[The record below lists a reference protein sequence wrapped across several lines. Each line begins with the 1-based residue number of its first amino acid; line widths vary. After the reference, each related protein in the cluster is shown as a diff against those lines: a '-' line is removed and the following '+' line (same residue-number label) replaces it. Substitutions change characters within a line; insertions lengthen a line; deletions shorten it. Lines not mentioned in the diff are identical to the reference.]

1 MTRRNSLNQ
10 YLLKYYSYIVV
21 VILCIRVLTENFGV
35 GPLVSILL
43 YGISLPV
50 LFKVY
55 KLNKYVFINV
65 LIIGSIIL
73 YGFFN
78 IYGSSDGSFSSA
90 RAIIRYLSY
99 FIVFLIFYKVPI
111 KLSLIMRVYGILL
124 IVQFIAWSYQSII
137 GVDRPSGTMY
147 SRNHIGYFIIPY
159 LYLSLLYYEDKFKPA
174 LSVFYSF
181 MLGGLGAI
189 VAIISSFTKYLLDR
203 SLVKTL
209 KMSIIIIP
217 IFVLMTYLFLSHRI
231 VEQVESFGEI
241 PDRVE
246 NFDSGHSGSF
256 TWRVVTWYYLINE
269 VIDHDA
275 YIFGMGLDTT
285 STGANLF
292 GLEPHNDYV
301 KVFTEFGL
309 VGLTL
314 FLLMIFHHLKFQIG
328 RA

>member
-1 MTRRNSLNQ
+1 MRA
-10 YLLKYYSYIVV
+10 
-21 VILCIRVLTENFGV
+21 
-35 GPLVSILL
+35 
-43 YGISLPV
+43 
-50 LFKVY
+50 
-55 KLNKYVFINV
+55 
-65 LIIGSIIL
+65 
-73 YGFFN
+73 YGF
-78 IYGSSDGSFSSA
+78 
-90 RAIIRYLSY
+90 
-99 FIVFLIFYKVPI
+99 LI
-111 KLSLIMRVYGILL
+111 L
-124 IVQFIAWSYQSII
+124 VQFIAWSFQTII

-314 FLLMIFHHLKFQIG
+314 FLLMIFHHLKFLNRKRKTNRLVQPLYYSFLGLIIG
-328 RA
+328 MLVGNILVHASLWWFYFGILGISLNKKINN

>member
-55 KLNKYVFINV
+55 KLYKYVFINV

-111 KLSLIMRVYGILL
+111 KLNLIMRAYGFLIL
-124 IVQFIAWSYQSII
+124 VQFIAWSFQTII
-137 GVDRPSGTMY
+137 GVDWPSGTMY
-147 SRNHIGYFIIPY
+147 S
-159 LYLSLLYYEDKFKPA
+159 K
-174 LSVFYSF
+174 
-181 MLGGLGAI
+181 
-189 VAIISSFTKYLLDR
+189 
-203 SLVKTL
+203 
-209 KMSIIIIP
+209 
-217 IFVLMTYLFLSHRI
+217 
-231 VEQVESFGEI
+231 
-241 PDRVE
+241 
-246 NFDSGHSGSF
+246 
-256 TWRVVTWYYLINE
+256 
-269 VIDHDA
+269 
-275 YIFGMGLDTT
+275 
-285 STGANLF
+285 
-292 GLEPHNDYV
+292 
-301 KVFTEFGL
+301 
-309 VGLTL
+309 
-314 FLLMIFHHLKFQIG
+314 IG
-328 RA
+328 RASCRERV